1 MKTNLNVLWTIFTTY
16 KAKKAKDLNSLSK
29 DALNCLSYQKMT
41 LEELKAGEMTVTA
54 AMMAIVLAIPSATIV
69 MVSKQTEVAVA
80 EVEGASMVV
89 AVEVVEE
96 E

>member
-1 MKTNLNVLWTIFTTY
+1 M
-16 KAKKAKDLNSLSK
+16 NSLSK

-80 EVEGASMVV
+80 EVEGATM
-89 AVEVVEE
+89 VEVVEVE
-96 E
+96 EE